1 MICLLTEHHLMPKNQ
16 RFRREKDLE
25 SVEFYSQMTRTFKNE
40 RTVHR
45 AKHFENSQYLFTD
58 VYKLRDVKE
67 IFEVQK
73 YCKRLTLLLVCFYEV
88 V

>member
-1 MICLLTEHHLMPKNQ
+1 MPKNQ
-16 RFRREKDLE
+16 RFRRKKDLE
-25 SVEFYSQMTRTFKNE
+25 SVDFYSQMTRTFKNE

-73 YCKRLTLLLVCFYEV
+73 YRKRLTLLLVCFYEV

>member
-1 MICLLTEHHLMPKNQ
+1 
-16 RFRREKDLE
+16 
-25 SVEFYSQMTRTFKNE
+25 MTLTFKNE

-58 VYKLRDVKE
+58 VYKLIDVKE

-73 YCKRLTLLLVCFYEV
+73 YRETLTLLLVCFYDV